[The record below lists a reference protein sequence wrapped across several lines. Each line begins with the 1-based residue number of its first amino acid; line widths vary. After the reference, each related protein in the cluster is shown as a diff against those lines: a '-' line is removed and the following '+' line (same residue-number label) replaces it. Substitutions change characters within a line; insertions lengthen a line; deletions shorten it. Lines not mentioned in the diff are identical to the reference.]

1 MTSNKAII
9 GLFYVMRLSNFTSLL
24 AAVFC
29 ITYVNICGALV
40 TNVVNTTDG
49 PIKGNLNSTVIS
61 YLGVPYAQPPVD
73 ELRFKAPQ
81 PPIPRGKLLEA
92 TSFGNVCP
100 QRQTRASGP
109 MSEDCLTL
117 NIWVPNQLTKS
128 APVAVWIHGGGFTAG
143 SGQEAIQQ
151 HRTFTDNDI
160 IFVTLNYRLGAL
172 GFMQVPDQALA
183 NRGFADMIAAL
194 GWLQNN
200 IAAFGGDPSQ
210 VTIMGESAGGM
221 AVQSLMTAPD
231 AAGLFNQAIAQS
243 GYATWP
249 LPNKITAQDQAKAI
263 IDQAGGL
270 DAAADKFVDAI
281 KGFHLPSIDDTT
293 LLDQPST
300 LFAKGQSH
308 PVTYLTGANSLDG
321 SVFQHSGVTTEQFTA
336 MIGESIKPLIGN
348 HMQQGLPL
356 EVSFA
361 KLFGEA
367 RYLLASDITAQ
378 SQSKAAPTYQYYFDY
393 VPDGYRDNWL
403 GAPHASELPLLFNQG
418 SQHYP
423 DIGLTSK
430 TGKQLRN
437 YWVSFIKTGNPNGNN
452 SVTWP
457 QVDSQG
463 LWLVFN
469 DDQVVVSP
477 AVSNS
482 LTTLKDVWPTLGANQ

>member
-1 MTSNKAII
+1 MASNKAII
-9 GLFYVMRLSNFTSLL
+9 GLFYVMRVSKFIRLV
-24 AAVFC
+24 AAFFC
-29 ITYVNICGALV
+29 ISYVTICNALV
-40 TNVVNTTDG
+40 TNVINTTDG
-49 PIKGNLNSTVIS
+49 PIKGNLNNSVIS
-61 YLGVPYAQPPVD
+61 YLGVPYAQPPVG

-92 TSFGNVCP
+92 TAFGNVCP
-100 QRQTRASGP
+100 QRDSRAAGP

-117 NIWVPNQLTKS
+117 NIWVPKQLTKP

-143 SGQEAIQQ
+143 SGQDPIQQ

-172 GFMQVPDQALA
+172 GFMPVQGQPLA
-183 NRGFADMIAAL
+183 NRGFADMMAAL

-200 IAAFGGDPSQ
+200 ITAFGGDASQ

-221 AVQSLMTAPD
+221 AVQSLMTAPG
-231 AAGLFNQAIAQS
+231 AEGLFNQAIAQS

-249 LPNKITAQDQAKAI
+249 LPNKSVAINQAQTI
-263 IDQAGGL
+263 IDQTGGL
-270 DAAADKFVDAI
+270 DASADKFVDAI
-281 KGFHLPSIDDTT
+281 KGFHLPSIDGTT

-300 LFAKGQSH
+300 LFTQGQSH
-308 PVTYLTGANSLDG
+308 PVAYLTGANSLDG

-336 MIGESIKPLIGN
+336 MIGEAIKPLIGH
-348 HMQQGLPL
+348 HMQQGLSL

-378 SQSKAAPTYQYYFDY
+378 SQSKSAATYQYYFDY
-393 VPDGYRDNWL
+393 VPAGHRDNWF

-418 SQHYP
+418 AQHYP
-423 DIGLTSK
+423 DIGLQSQ
-430 TGKQLRN
+430 TGQQLRD

-452 SVTWP
+452 NTSWP
-457 QVDSQG
+457 QVDTQG

-482 LTTLKDVWPTLGANQ
+482 LTTLKDVWPTLRATQ